1 MTRLLTSFVGA
12 VLEAW
17 QEVRVHRGRVL
28 LSLVGVTVAVC
39 ALSASVAATDLA
51 QQAVI
56 EQAETS
62 SGRPFTMT
70 GTISA
75 NGNVVPGEVD
85 EAWFETLDRFEIS
98 YATRMAYDYMPM
110 KTSTGSLDTSVVYV
124 DQPYATLHRTRMLEG
139 AWFAPGDS
147 ERLAPA
153 IVINKALW
161 EQLGSP
167 ELSTHPTISSKRL
180 GGSDLV
186 IIGVYAS
193 STWDT
198 EPGAMML
205 AASAIAALPAG
216 AFDQLYPNYQMWV
229 PKASGEQLL
238 TLVSSDL
245 TARLGE
251 GYSVDVSRSDYGAF
265 MDDPTAAL
273 RMMALGIGSVILL
286 LGALGLLNIA
296 LVTVRQRIREIGIR
310 RSMGATSGRVFF
322 SVMMESVVATAVAG
336 VVGVMLAVLLVK
348 NPVVEQFITM
358 GMVED
363 VPPFP
368 MSAAVFGLVAA
379 TAVGALAG
387 LIPAI
392 VAVRVKPIDAI
403 RI

>member
-51 QQAVI
+51 QRAVI
-56 EQAETS
+56 EQAES
-62 SGRPFTMT
+62 STGRPFTMT
-70 GTISA
+70 GSVSS
-75 NGNVVPGEVD
+75 NGTVVPGEAD

-98 YATRMAYDYMPM
+98 YATRIAYDYMPVRLP
-110 KTSTGSLDTSVVYV
+110 TGTVDTSVIYV

-147 ERLAPA
+147 QRLAPA
-153 IVINKALW
+153 IVINTSLW

-167 ELSTHPTISSKRL
+167 DLSSHPTISSKRL
-180 GGSDLV
+180 GGSDLIV
-186 IIGVYAS
+186 IGVYAS
-193 STWDT
+193 PTWDT

-205 AASAIAALPAG
+205 AAAATAALPPG
-216 AFDQLYPNYQMWV
+216 ALDQLYPSYEMWV
-229 PKASGEQLL
+229 PEASGEQLL
-238 TLVSSDL
+238 SLVSSDL

-251 GYSVDVSRSDYGAF
+251 GYNVDVSRSDYGAF
-265 MDDPTAAL
+265 MDDPTATL

-310 RSMGATSGRVFF
+310 RSMGATAGRVFF
-322 SVMMESVVATAVAG
+322 SVMMESIVATAVAG
-336 VVGVMLAVLLVK
+336 AVGVMLAVILLKV
-348 NPVVEQFITM
+348 PVVQEFITQ

-363 VPPFP
+363 LPPFP
-368 MSAAVFGLVAA
+368 MNAALFGLAAA
-379 TAVGALAG
+379 TIVGALAG

>member
-1 MTRLLTSFVGA
+1 MRFLTSFVGA
-12 VLEAW
+12 VVEAW

-28 LSLVGVTVAVC
+28 LSLVGVTLAVC
-39 ALSASVAATDLA
+39 ALSASVAVTDLA
-51 QQAVI
+51 QQAVL
-56 EQAETS
+56 EQAEAS

-70 GTISA
+70 GNVSPNRT
-75 NGNVVPGEVD
+75 VVPGEVD
-85 EAWFETLDRFEIS
+85 EAWFETLDRFEIA
-98 YATRMAYDYMPM
+98 YATRVAYDYAPVQLPGGAMDA
-110 KTSTGSLDTSVVYV
+110 SIVYV
-124 DQPYATLHRTRMLEG
+124 DQPYATLHRTRMVEG
-139 AWFAPGDS
+139 SWFAPGDR

-153 IVINKALW
+153 VVVNTFLW

-167 ELSTHPTISSKRL
+167 DLATHPVISSNRFE
-180 GGSDLV
+180 GADLV
-186 IIGVYAS
+186 IVGVYATPS
-193 STWDT
+193 WD
-198 EPGAMML
+198 EQPGLMML
-205 AASAIAALPAG
+205 ASSAIAALPAG
-216 AFDQLYPNYQMWV
+216 TFEQLYPSYEMWV
-229 PKASGEQLL
+229 PEDSGEQLMS
-238 TLVSSDL
+238 LVSSDMSS
-245 TARLGE
+245 RLGE
-251 GYSVDVSRSDYGAF
+251 GYSVDVYRTDYGAL

-273 RMMALGIGSVILL
+273 RMMALGIGAVILL

-336 VVGVMLAVLLVK
+336 ALGVMLAVLLVK
-348 NPVVEQFITM
+348 LPIVEEIITQ

-363 VPPFP
+363 LPPFP

-387 LIPAI
+387 IIPAV

>member
-1 MTRLLTSFVGA
+1 MRIVTSFVGA
-12 VLEAW
+12 VVEAW

-39 ALSASVAATDLA
+39 ALSASVAVTEMA
-51 QQAVI
+51 QQAVV
-56 EQAETS
+56 EQAEAS

-70 GTISA
+70 GNIMP
-75 NGNVVPGEVD
+75 NGTAVPGEAD
-85 EAWFETLDRFEIS
+85 AAWFETLDRFDIS
-98 YATRMAYDYMPM
+98 YATRTAGDYAPV
-110 KTSTGSLDTSVVYV
+110 TLPAGAVDTSMLYV

-139 AWFAPGDS
+139 SWFTPGDR

-153 IVINKALW
+153 IVVNAALW

-167 ELSTHPTISSKRL
+167 DLATHPVISSSRF
-180 GGSDLV
+180 GGADLV
-186 IIGVYAS
+186 VTGVYAS
-193 STWDT
+193 SSYDT
-198 EPGAMML
+198 DPGLMML
-205 AASAIAALPAG
+205 MTSAQAALPEG
-216 AFDQLYPNYQMWV
+216 AFDEMMINYEMWV
-229 PKASGEQLL
+229 PEETGEELMG
-238 TLVSSDL
+238 LVSSDL

-251 GYSVDVSRSDYGAF
+251 EYTVDVYRTDYGVY

-273 RMMALGIGSVILL
+273 RALTLGIGAVILL
-286 LGALGLLNIA
+286 LGALSLLNVA

-310 RSMGATSGRVFF
+310 RSMGATSSRVFF

-336 VVGVMLAVLLVK
+336 VVGVMLAVLILK
-348 NPVVEQFITM
+348 IPAVEDFVTF

-368 MSAAVFGLVAA
+368 VGAAVFGLVSA

-387 LIPAI
+387 IVPAL
-392 VAVRVKPIDAI
+392 VAVRIKPIDAI